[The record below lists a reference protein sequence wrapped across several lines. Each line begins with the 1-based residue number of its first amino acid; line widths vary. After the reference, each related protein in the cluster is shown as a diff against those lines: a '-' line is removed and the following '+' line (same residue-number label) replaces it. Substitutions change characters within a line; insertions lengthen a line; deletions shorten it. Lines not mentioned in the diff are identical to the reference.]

1 MRSFPFGAIFMQSIA
16 TLLICWPSIPILLL
30 ALSAPASAQ
39 QPEQYTVRGDEV
51 AIYNLAGEVRIEPGP
66 GPAVTAQVTRGGADA
81 TKLKVLRSE
90 VEGTE
95 SLRLVYPG
103 DRIKYSGLSAGSS
116 TQLRVRDDGTF
127 SDNDHGDD
135 EHRRREEGRRVTIV
149 GSGSGL
155 DAHADLKVS
164 VPRGKQVA
172 IYLAVG
178 KVTAANVEGDLS
190 IDAANAPVNSTNSRG
205 DLEIDV
211 GSGAVQVSQARGEL
225 SVDTGSGEVA
235 VSDIRGESI
244 SIETGSGQVTG
255 SDVRSNQLSINTGS
269 GDIQVSSLNAPQVN
283 LETGS
288 GAVTADMSGEL
299 WNLSV
304 NTGSG
309 DVTLKAPPTL
319 GAEVDIETSSGDIET
334 DFEVSV
340 TRHARDHMT
349 GRIGDGRGKIDIE
362 TGSGGIKLVKN
373 VAAK

>member
-1 MRSFPFGAIFMQSIA
+1 MQAIVNSLSTRSLSPVF
-16 TLLICWPSIPILLL
+16 LLI
-30 ALSAPASAQ
+30 ASLPVAAGAQ
-39 QPEQYTVRGDEV
+39 QPERYTLTGDEV
-51 AIYNLAGEVRIEPGP
+51 AIYNLAGEVRVQPGP
-66 GPAVTAQVTRGGADA
+66 GPGVTAEVTRGGADA
-81 TKLKVLRSE
+81 AKLKVLRSE
-90 VEGTE
+90 VDGRN
-95 SLRLVYPG
+95 SLRLQYPS
-103 DRIKYSGLSAGSS
+103 DRIQYSQLSEGSS

-127 SDNDHGDD
+127 SDNDNDD
-135 EHRRREEGRRVTIV
+135 DHHKEEGKRVTIAAR
-149 GSGSGL
+149 GGGL
-155 DAHADLKVS
+155 DAHADLVVT
-164 VPRGKQVA
+164 VPRGKEVA

-178 KVTAANVEGDLS
+178 KVTATNVEGDLK
-190 IDAANAPVNSTNSRG
+190 IDASSAPVTSTNSRG
-205 DLEIDV
+205 DLNIDV
-211 GSGAVQVSQARGEL
+211 GSGAVQVSQQRGEL
-225 SVDTGSGEVA
+225 EIDTGSGEVA
-235 VSDIRGESI
+235 VSDVRGENI
-244 SIETGSGQVTG
+244 RIETGSGQVTG
-255 SDVRSNQLSINTGS
+255 TDVRSNQLSVNTGS
-269 GDIQVSSLNAPQVN
+269 GDIQVTNLNAPQVN

-309 DVTLKAPPTL
+309 DVTLKAPPNL